1 MESHWLY
8 KPQLRVGPM
17 TLIDDQHKE
26 LNGDFCLIFIYYLT
40 GLLLAYYSFQFW
52 IFGVVVVMV
61 VYLSLWIFCSFYFLS

>member
-17 TLIDDQHKE
+17 TLIDGQHKE
-26 LNGDFCLIFIYYLT
+26 LNGDFCLIFIYYPT

-52 IFGVVVVMV
+52 IFWGGSGHGCLLVFVD
-61 VYLSLWIFCSFYFLS
+61 FL